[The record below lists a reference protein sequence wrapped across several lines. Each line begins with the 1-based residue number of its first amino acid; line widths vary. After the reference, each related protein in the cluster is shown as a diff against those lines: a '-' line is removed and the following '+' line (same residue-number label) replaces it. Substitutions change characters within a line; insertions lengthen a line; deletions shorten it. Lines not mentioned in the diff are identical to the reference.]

1 MTDVAVAAGVTRLAL
16 FHHDPAHDDD
26 ALRAIECTQ
35 RARASALG
43 SSVEIF
49 AAAEGMAFGV
59 LGKGWGKTVV
69 DVSALE
75 RRPIAGGRVMIVTAH
90 QADISALEQVLPEDK
105 LLVMSV
111 SDGRR
116 ALQTARAS
124 SPDLV
129 ILNSKLNDGDGA
141 SFIQPL
147 RDALH
152 KPNLPIILLTEGH
165 GNEPLC
171 TAEIVATDYL
181 ARPFSPP
188 MLRTRVR
195 AWLARTIGTTAT
207 PTPISLPPA
216 APEIR
221 DERDER
227 ADENGHNLAQILRSI
242 PLFASLTQEQRSQ
255 LMTQSIEQKF
265 PADHTIIHQ
274 EDPVGMVYV
283 ILSGHVRV
291 FESVPDTSIEMFL
304 GELGPGQIFGEL
316 GVLRDRPRSAT
327 VVTLERTHGLAI
339 PSEDFLNLLGES
351 KEMSLAVLKILAGRL
366 YDSDR
371 LLARHAP
378 DPVTGLPGR
387 RAFHDLYEK
396 LIAGSKRRGTS
407 VLLLVFDVLHLK
419 DINDRFGYSV
429 GDDVLRTVA
438 DALIESSRTTDLVT
452 RYGGDEFT
460 VLLVEASAKDAE
472 IVMSRV
478 QQKLRQLT
486 IYRNLPL
493 TVECRMGYADSY
505 NPPDT
510 AEEFLRVA
518 DEDLQGKRSSQSK

>member
-1 MTDVAVAAGVTRLAL
+1 
-16 FHHDPAHDDD
+16 
-26 ALRAIECTQ
+26 
-35 RARASALG
+35 
-43 SSVEIF
+43 
-49 AAAEGMAFGV
+49 
-59 LGKGWGKTVV
+59 
-69 DVSALE
+69 
-75 RRPIAGGRVMIVTAH
+75 
-90 QADISALEQVLPEDK
+90 
-105 LLVMSV
+105 
-111 SDGRR
+111 
-116 ALQTARAS
+116 
-124 SPDLV
+124 
-129 ILNSKLNDGDGA
+129 GDGA

-291 FESVPDTSIEMFL
+291 FQSVPDTSIEMFL

-316 GVLRDRPRSAT
+316 GV
-327 VVTLERTHGLAI
+327 
-339 PSEDFLNLLGES
+339 
-351 KEMSLAVLKILAGRL
+351 
-366 YDSDR
+366 
-371 LLARHAP
+371 
-378 DPVTGLPGR
+378 
-387 RAFHDLYEK
+387 
-396 LIAGSKRRGTS
+396 
-407 VLLLVFDVLHLK
+407 
-419 DINDRFGYSV
+419 
-429 GDDVLRTVA
+429 
-438 DALIESSRTTDLVT
+438 
-452 RYGGDEFT
+452 
-460 VLLVEASAKDAE
+460 
-472 IVMSRV
+472 
-478 QQKLRQLT
+478 
-486 IYRNLPL
+486 
-493 TVECRMGYADSY
+493 
-505 NPPDT
+505 
-510 AEEFLRVA
+510 
-518 DEDLQGKRSSQSK
+518 